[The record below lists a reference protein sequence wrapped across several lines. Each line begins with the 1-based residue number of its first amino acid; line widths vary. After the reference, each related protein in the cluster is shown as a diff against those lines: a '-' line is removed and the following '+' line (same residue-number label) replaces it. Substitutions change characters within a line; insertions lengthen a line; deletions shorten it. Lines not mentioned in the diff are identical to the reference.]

1 MLNNFIK
8 FQIILSV
15 NLSGAVI
22 IWCAAAHLSKK
33 KKTVSAKKTPLMIFK
48 SLIP

>member
-33 KKTVSAKKTPLMIFK
+33 KTFSAKKTPLMIFK

>member
-33 KKTVSAKKTPLMIFK
+33 KNLFRKENAINDF
-48 SLIP
+48 